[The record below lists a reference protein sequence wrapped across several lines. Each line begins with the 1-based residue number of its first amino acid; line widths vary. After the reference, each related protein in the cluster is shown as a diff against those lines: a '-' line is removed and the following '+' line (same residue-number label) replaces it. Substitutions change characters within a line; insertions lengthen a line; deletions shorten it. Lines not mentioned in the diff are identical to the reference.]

1 VKSEAIRCAIK
12 LHTEPALLA
21 RFADPFRR
29 LPRGI
34 TELLRI
40 VSSETLLRQI
50 SAKNNLNATL
60 FKKVLL
66 NYIQAVLLKGTHSDL
81 RKLGLEQNSNKVQRK
96 LHYKLLMN
104 IFHPDKFNNEPSFH
118 HYTQLILQAYKDVK
132 YHQDSVISQTPN
144 ISRFSTEKH
153 NGIQSTNWDAFVEC
167 RKKRRS
173 IHLFMLPALGMFLV
187 TFLLLFLLLIPSSP
201 KITVKKYQDI
211 DSSQDLS
218 EKRYYFEDRNRNLSL
233 STR

>member
-29 LPRGI
+29 LPRGV

-40 VSSETLLRQI
+40 VSSETLLTRI
-50 SAKNNLNATL
+50 SAKNNLNATR

-66 NYIQAVLLKGTHSDL
+66 NYIEAVLLQDNHSDL
-81 RKLGLEQNSNKVQRK
+81 RKLGLDQSSDDAQRK

-104 IFHPDKFNNEPSFH
+104 IFHPDKFHDEPSFH
-118 HYTQLILQAYKDVK
+118 HYTQLISQAYKSIKNNQQGLMTQETNFSRASTIKYADVK
-132 YHQDSVISQTPN
+132 SINLS
-144 ISRFSTEKH
+144 IFFKH
-153 NGIQSTNWDAFVEC
+153 
-167 RKKRRS
+167 KKNRLSGSLFIIPVVS
-173 IHLFMLPALGMFLV
+173 ILLMVF
-187 TFLLLFLLLIPSSP
+187 LLFLLLTPSSP
-201 KITVKKYQDI
+201 KITVKKYQDM

-218 EKRYYFEDRNRNLSL
+218 DKRYYFHDRDEDLSL
-233 STR
+233 SIR

>member
-1 VKSEAIRCAIK
+1 MKSEAIRCAIK

-40 VSSETLLRQI
+40 VSSETLLMKI
-50 SAKNNLNATL
+50 SAKNNLNAVL

-66 NYIQAVLLKGTHSDL
+66 NYIQAVLLKGTHSEL
-81 RKLGLEQNSNKVQRK
+81 RKLGLEQSSDKIQRK

-104 IFHPDKFNNEPSFH
+104 IFHPDKFNNDPSFH
-118 HYTQLILQAYKDVK
+118 HYTQLILQAYKHVK
-132 YHQDSVISQTPN
+132 YHQDSVISQTTN
-144 ISRFSTEKH
+144 ISRFSTVKH
-153 NGIQSTNWDAFVEC
+153 NGVQSTNLDAFFEG

-173 IHLFMLPALGMFLV
+173 MHLFMLPALGMFLV
-187 TFLLLFLLLIPSSP
+187 AFLLLFLLLIPSPP
-201 KITVKKYQDI
+201 KITVKKYQEI
-211 DSSQDLS
+211 NASQDLS
-218 EKRYYFEDRNRNLSL
+218 DKRYYFEDRNRNLSL
-233 STR
+233 SIR